1 MLQRCSW
8 TAGKSVSVGVIGG
21 SISWGHAVNK
31 GVEDWFSV
39 FSGWMNS
46 TFPESKLTFKN
57 GCIPAT
63 LSEYV
68 SMCLKQF
75 VRSDVDLVFVEYVT
89 NDGYHDGDINNGPV
103 KSFERLL
110 RKLLDFQNAPAVCLM
125 EFLATGVRRNSVP
138 FWATGVRPLEIV
150 QESFINH

>member
-1 MLQRCSW
+1 
-8 TAGKSVSVGVIGG
+8 
-21 SISWGHAVNK
+21 
-31 GVEDWFSV
+31 
-39 FSGWMNS
+39 
-46 TFPESKLTFKN
+46 
-57 GCIPAT
+57 
-63 LSEYV
+63 
-68 SMCLKQF
+68 MCLKQF